1 MPRKPR
7 QCLRIYD
14 NSHWRLYKPGLNTSD
29 ERMTRLPF
37 LLERFMQ
44 DIKNSV
50 RKFLLDNFVMGGN
63 VTIADD
69 TSLMKAHI
77 LDSTGFIELIL
88 FIEES
93 FGVKVDDAEMLPENF
108 DSLLNIDGYIGR
120 KRTVHASN

>member
-1 MPRKPR
+1 
-7 QCLRIYD
+7 
-14 NSHWRLYKPGLNTSD
+14 
-29 ERMTRLPF
+29 
-37 LLERFMQ
+37 MQ

-69 TSLMKAHI
+69 TSFMKAHI

-108 DSLLNIDGYIGR
+108 DSLLNIEGYVDR
-120 KRTVHASN
+120 KRA

>member
-1 MPRKPR
+1 
-7 QCLRIYD
+7 
-14 NSHWRLYKPGLNTSD
+14 
-29 ERMTRLPF
+29 
-37 LLERFMQ
+37 MQ

-69 TSLMKAHI
+69 TSFMKAHI

-93 FGVKVDDAEMLPENF
+93 FDVKVDDAEMLPENF
-108 DSLLNIDGYIGR
+108 DSLLNIEGYVDR
-120 KRTVHASN
+120 KRA

>member
-1 MPRKPR
+1 
-7 QCLRIYD
+7 
-14 NSHWRLYKPGLNTSD
+14 
-29 ERMTRLPF
+29 
-37 LLERFMQ
+37 
-44 DIKNSV
+44 
-50 RKFLLDNFVMGGN
+50 MGGN

-69 TSLMKAHI
+69 TSFMKAHI

-120 KRTVHASN
+120 KRTVHAGN

>member
-1 MPRKPR
+1 
-7 QCLRIYD
+7 
-14 NSHWRLYKPGLNTSD
+14 
-29 ERMTRLPF
+29 
-37 LLERFMQ
+37 MQ
-44 DIKNSV
+44 DIKKSV

-63 VTIADD
+63 VVIADD
-69 TSLMKAHI
+69 TSFMKAHI

-120 KRTVHASN
+120 KRTVLANT